1 MKTNILLLAAIL
13 AVTTAF
19 VSCSKSKNETLST
32 EQQVLLGNM
41 NSSYKTA
48 KVYNDSLINLNV
60 LSSSDTILTYRY
72 DSCYHANDS
81 IFDHCHTTMM
91 NSNEGMMG
99 GNSGMM
105 GDNGSNGMCDTQ
117 YDELNEVMIQM
128 SQLREI
134 HTDYHPD

>member
-1 MKTNILLLAAIL
+1 MKTNILFLAAIL
-13 AVTTAF
+13 AVTTTF
-19 VSCSKSKNETLST
+19 VSCSKSKTETLST
-32 EQQVLLGNM
+32 EQQVLLGKM

-60 LSSSDTILTYRY
+60 FNSSDTILPYRY
-72 DSCYHANDS
+72 DSCYHTYDS
-81 IFDHCHTTMM
+81 IFEHCHTTMM
-91 NSNEGMMG
+91 NSNEGMMS

-134 HTDYHPD
+134 HTNYHPE